1 MMPAASNAILYN
13 VYAAVG
19 GCGRCNAWTTSSH
32 RRQEDC
38 HACSFSPPARA
49 LVPALPWPQQ
59 ISGELYAVGSSP
71 SLPLPCDCRGQE
83 TDWGRPGQ
91 RLEHGKRAWWH
102 EARATDSKQAHGES
116 TRSTTMRT
124 AHTRK
129 AYHSHGRMVEGFIV
143 SSSIAPTRLRPP
155 RWTFPVLLLALP
167 LIGVLLFVFPPW
179 TQPQATILIHPLSV
193 EKHDLLHLT
202 STVAP
207 TDASQSQPRRLSAT
221 AVSPQL
227 SVQATGVV
235 QQQASVARG
244 TLTFYNLASF
254 PQTIAEGLVFIAS
267 QGIQIVTDQ
276 TVTIQPGVSPAAG
289 SASVS
294 AHARQAGVLG
304 NVGPLTIHGPCSPC
318 GGTALAVKN
327 LRPFLGG
334 QDAQTFTVVTQ
345 ANLDNVAHGH
355 APELVNQSQ
364 IVLGRQLHQG
374 EQVGTPIGCTEHL
387 TSEPGVGAKATLV
400 SVEITETCTALA
412 FDPQGIGH
420 RAATLFRSQV
430 ERSLDAHLTLAGPI
444 TTHIQAAVVERTPDT
459 LSISVQ
465 VAGRWVYQL
474 SPTAQSR
481 LIQQLEGLPCEQALA
496 FLSAAPGIKQASIE
510 GIGKNDL
517 LPRDPARLTIEMI
530 L

>member
-167 LIGVLLFVFPPW
+167 LVGVLLFVFPPW
-179 TQPQATILIHPLSV
+179 TQSQATILIHPLSV

-202 STVAP
+202 ATVAP
-207 TDASQSQPRRLSAT
+207 IDASQSQARRLSAT
-221 AVSPQL
+221 SIAPQI

-244 TLTFYNLASF
+244 VLTFYNSASF
-254 PQTIAEGLVFIAS
+254 PQTVAEGLIFTVG

-276 TVTIQPGVSPAAG
+276 AVTIPPGTPAQA
-289 SASVS
+289 SSVS
-294 AHARQAGVLG
+294 VPAHVLQGGVPG
-304 NVGPLTIHGPCSPC
+304 NIGPLTIHSLCSEC
-318 GGTALAVKN
+318 GGIAIAVKN
-327 LRPFLGG
+327 LKPFSGG
-334 QDAQTFTVVTQ
+334 QDAQTFTVVAQTD
-345 ANLDNVAHGH
+345 LDNVARVQEG
-355 APELVNQSQ
+355 ELVNQSH
-364 IVLGRQLHQG
+364 IVLLRQLHQG
-374 EQVGTPIGCTEHL
+374 EQLGSPIHCAEHL
-387 TSEPGVGAKATLV
+387 TSEPVVGAKATQASIEV
-400 SVEITETCTALA
+400 TEACTALA
-412 FDPQGIGH
+412 YDPLDIGH
-420 RAATLFRSQV
+420 
-430 ERSLDAHLTLAGPI
+430 
-444 TTHIQAAVVERTPDT
+444 
-459 LSISVQ
+459 
-465 VAGRWVYQL
+465 
-474 SPTAQSR
+474 
-481 LIQQLEGLPCEQALA
+481 
-496 FLSAAPGIKQASIE
+496 
-510 GIGKNDL
+510 
-517 LPRDPARLTIEMI
+517 
-530 L
+530 